1 MSIGVKEGAEQ
12 GAIEKL
18 VRHAFIDRLFHWGT
32 ALAVLILLGTAF
44 LPILGWNFAWVATH
58 WITGIVL
65 TLLVVFH
72 TVRALFWQNL
82 LSMWISLDDISKGF
96 HLAKWH
102 LRISRT
108 LPSPSGKYSLA
119 QKLIHFLFALV
130 VGATIV
136 TGCMMLA
143 KIDTPWWE
151 RNPYWLE
158 EGTWGLVYV
167 LHDLSALMLVTMIMA
182 HIYFALRPEKLHF
195 TRSMILGWIT
205 QAEYK
210 KHHDPNQWRADG
222 S

>member
-1 MSIGVKEGAEQ
+1 MGIEGKESTEQ
-12 GAIEKL
+12 GAIQKL

-58 WITGIVL
+58 WVTGVVL
-65 TLLVVFH
+65 TLLIVFH
-72 TVRALFWQNL
+72 TVRAMFWQNL
-82 LSMWISLDDISKGF
+82 RSMWISLDDICKGVQ
-96 HLAKWH
+96 LARWN
-102 LRISRT
+102 LRISET
-108 LPSPSGKYSLA
+108 PPSPSGKYSLA
-119 QKLIHFLFALV
+119 QKLIHFLFAFV

-151 RNPYWLE
+151 RNPYWIE
-158 EGTWGLVYV
+158 EGTWGVVYV

-205 QAEYK
+205 RAEYK
-210 KHHDPNQWRADG
+210 KHHDPTQWRVDG